1 MKYHLTSLLLIVA
14 AIILEATG
22 FSAIGN
28 ALGVVLLGAGVA
40 LELWFW
46 IRLFRVRTVRS

>member
-14 AIILEATG
+14 AIILEVVG
-22 FSAIGN
+22 FGAISSS
-28 ALGVVLLGAGVA
+28 LGVVLLAAGVT

-46 IRLFRVRTVRS
+46 IRLFRVRAVHS